1 MSNRRTGVNI
11 CIHPC
16 RPFAKTYT
24 LISIVSNVCVIAH
37 LFAARPACSYAAGC
51 QLQSAP
57 THTESVVV
65 FKEPFLKQ
73 SFLAYNPLSIIYAAL
88 KKCAQTICLRF
99 EKINAV

>member
-1 MSNRRTGVNI
+1 MHSPVSALRKNV
-11 CIHPC
+11 
-16 RPFAKTYT
+16 YST

-51 QLQSAP
+51 RLQSAP

-88 KKCAQTICLRF
+88 KKCAQTIYLRF